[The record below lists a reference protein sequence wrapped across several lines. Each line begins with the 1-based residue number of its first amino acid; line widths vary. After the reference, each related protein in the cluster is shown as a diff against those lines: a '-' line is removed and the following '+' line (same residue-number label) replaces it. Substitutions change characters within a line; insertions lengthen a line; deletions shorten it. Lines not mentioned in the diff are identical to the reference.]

1 MSKIKIQGDGGGTG
15 TFTIISPNT
24 DSSNT
29 ITLPD
34 TTGTLVT
41 SSQSI
46 VPSQDNTFDLGSS
59 THKWKDIW
67 VSGSTINLGNQ
78 TIKASETGI
87 VLPELTIGTGT
98 NTVKLAA
105 SPSGK
110 LEQTG
115 TNSSGVV
122 APVVNIPTVLTD
134 LTDVDL
140 TVAATD
146 TQVLRITQTGSG
158 ALETF
163 DIPQN
168 QYGIVTPPT
177 FGKVLTVNID
187 NRLGNASTDAART
200 AGTYTGVTGTSGR
213 TALGFAGG
221 PCTVGTFDIIVDSNG
236 TVTDVTVVTSGIGH
250 IAGDVI
256 TIADADLGGGGAEQ
270 FSVVVATTDIRTG
283 GTYTSVTGT
292 SSGTGTVGT
301 FNIIVDSSV
310 LHTPNLINPFPDFNQ
325 LTTTVH
331 PITKGNG
338 HSIGD
343 IITISDADLGG
354 GGAPDYKITVS
365 TTGIIG
371 SWQSKDSIL
380 NFSDFTDVDTVT
392 TTPTDRQVLS
402 WNNTNST
409 WSPSPNGAPFIVATT
424 TELVALTG
432 MTAGVRALVTE
443 LNRLYVYTGAPAGTN
458 WRHAVSGWYAI
469 ADITTTNGKPPAVT
483 GVSPTYVL
491 DDLGESIVV
500 TTAAVD
506 PEQMPL
512 TWSWAITT
520 GSKTDNT
527 TVVQRDITTPTD
539 TSNEFT
545 ITPGIYPWDTSSFSI
560 TFSVADDSI
569 DTTDAIGAFTLTI
582 LLPNWGTNS
591 NWHSEIS
598 NLDFNAADSASMNGS
613 KALFYGQSIDMDDR
627 GDVIIV
633 SDPYYA
639 IPKSG
644 TTGVN
649 EVGAIHI
656 YNKTTTSGISTWSKN
671 NQILVDPIDAA
682 AGTGGDG
689 NPVSVTN
696 IGGFA
701 GNRGT
706 VDDMSTGDQIALSS
720 DGKNIVSMYGNG
732 ANTRAPT
739 FNFDSATSTYLAGDS
754 LYLTDVLDR
763 SGNQDGIYLGP
774 NNTLGQT
781 VLGTQPKLAV
791 SKDGNTCILGYGME
805 GPKGMKFTYVDPR
818 TDHPLISPHGSLD
831 FPEFGHDRHV
841 VMNNL
846 VDAASTGRI
855 KSLLHHAGVWLD
867 VLRTAGTYA
876 AVTGTSSG
884 TGTVGTFDIVV
895 DANGQVTS
903 VTLVDRG
910 SGHVVGDII
919 TIADANLG
927 AGGAADVTL
936 TVLTIDQTS
945 NRVAG
950 TYTGVT
956 GTSSGTGTVG
966 KFNVTVDTGGLATP
980 TITNTGYGHAVGD
993 VITIADADLGGG
1005 IAPDVTLTVAT
1016 IESTD
1021 IVSSGGT
1028 VNDFIDTDVIIDTNG
1043 ARASLDVGQVNYGA
1057 AYIFEKTG
1065 TGTNTGTPLWNS
1077 TNSEW
1082 GLTKKI
1088 SGVNIVDT
1096 LGASVDLA
1104 ADGTVA
1110 IVSAPRGTTDINSLT
1125 TPANGGYV
1133 TVFDSTTTNGS
1144 WTQVATLRPPTNIID
1159 NSGTFFGQH
1168 KYVDTFGAPD
1178 ALRTVGTY
1186 TNVTGTSSNGSGTVG
1201 FFNIIVSSGGNV
1213 TSVIPITLGTGNVL
1227 GDTITISDANLGAGG
1242 AADFTF
1248 NVTKDSGINARHNR
1262 GHFGDNS
1269 ISISGD
1275 GKTIAV
1281 GDSGSALENPL
1292 ATTAKLSSH
1301 PFSSGVVHMYKNVSG
1316 TWTYTE
1322 TLFSLAGSSQ
1332 DGFGNSVDLNLNG
1345 QILTVGAIKEN
1356 GNKFTLDNTTSSS
1369 VTTSGAVYMFEL
1381 NGADGTVDGT
1391 WKQVKRET
1399 ILPYEQSNNGSL
1411 MGRPKVSADG
1421 KTIITGRKSL
1431 QTDNNS
1437 GRVEIW
1443 KENEVNNMGDI
1454 TGLDVTYD
1462 FGFEGLIMGNFSTSG
1477 LIGDV
1482 YDIGVTSSSTGHA
1495 SRTPGTYTNVPTTN
1509 YINSSGVTGTGIGL
1523 IIPTVVIH
1531 AASGVYANPPVGTTG
1546 MQAGSATFYMGT
1558 PGDTSGNP
1566 ARIVP
1571 VGFRGTGYNGGD
1583 AWIILDADL
1592 GGGGAPPVGRM
1603 GDGIG
1608 ANVFLSFL
1616 TISQVST
1623 RPSGTYTDV
1632 TGTTSGS
1639 GTVGTFDIVVNS
1651 SGVVTSATTKTV
1663 GTSPTQGDTITISDS
1678 SLGNG
1683 GIPDLTMDIITVG
1696 ISDRNSKEITV
1707 SVDDPTNNE
1716 IWWSFATSNNTSGG
1730 VVTEKRHA
1738 TPFDISKSQTDEV
1751 SEFSSGNWTPIDNS
1765 TMNNFYQGPIS
1776 ALGVMVNSTSG
1787 PGPHASNVRVVGTY
1801 TGVVGTS
1808 SGTGTVLPIDIIV
1821 QTSAETPFVQGFVQ
1835 LPIDAQATVLQPQH
1849 SYGHGHSVGDVIT
1862 WSDADL
1868 GGGGAPDHSITIL
1881 SISNGDRTTGS
1892 YTGVTGT
1899 SSGTGTAGT
1908 FDIVVDS
1915 TGLVTDATVV
1925 TLGTGHT
1932 VGDTIT
1938 ISDANLGN
1946 GGASDFTMDI
1956 ATISDIA
1963 AVIRRLY
1970 GNTNRPRSFKME
1982 SLDNVGTATP
1992 ITTDFDYV
2000 ALNTVHPFTNP
2011 TGTGPENTFV
2021 ITPNADTSVSG
2032 GSFDLTITATDG
2044 VNTKTATTTI
2054 SLPIN

>member
-115 TNSSGVV
+115 TNDSGVV

-134 LTDVDL
+134 LADVNITTVPTVNQVL
-140 TVAATD
+140 SWNTNNWVAA
-146 TQVLRITQTGSG
+146 
-158 ALETF
+158 
-163 DIPQN
+163 
-168 QYGIVTPPT
+168 
-177 FGKVLTVNID
+177 
-187 NRLGNASTDAART
+187 
-200 AGTYTGVTGTSGR
+200 
-213 TALGFAGG
+213 
-221 PCTVGTFDIIVDSNG
+221 
-236 TVTDVTVVTSGIGH
+236 
-250 IAGDVI
+250 
-256 TIADADLGGGGAEQ
+256 
-270 FSVVVATTDIRTG
+270 
-283 GTYTSVTGT
+283 
-292 SSGTGTVGT
+292 
-301 FNIIVDSSV
+301 
-310 LHTPNLINPFPDFNQ
+310 
-325 LTTTVH
+325 
-331 PITKGNG
+331 
-338 HSIGD
+338 
-343 IITISDADLGG
+343 
-354 GGAPDYKITVS
+354 
-365 TTGIIG
+365 
-371 SWQSKDSIL
+371 DSIQV
-380 NFSDFTDVDTVT
+380 FSDFTDVDTVT

-527 TVVQRDITTPTD
+527 TVVQRDIVTPTD

-598 NLDFNAADSASMNGS
+598 NLDFNAADSASMNGVS
-613 KALFYGQSIDMDDR
+613 STFFGQSVDIDDR
-627 GDVIIV
+627 GDTIIV

-639 IPKSG
+639 RPYADIWYNSAP
-644 TTGVN
+644 TTGISEN
-649 EVGAIHI
+649 GAIHI
-656 YNKTTTSGISTWSKN
+656 YNKTVTGGISTWTKN
-671 NQILVDPIDAA
+671 NQILFDPIDSSAHSPNTTSII
-682 AGTGGDG
+682 TGSDGRQVDFLNVGGFSGDRGAG
-689 NPVSVTN
+689 NPLH
-696 IGGFA
+696 I
-701 GNRGT
+701 
-706 VDDMSTGDQIALSS
+706 GDQIALSS
-720 DGKNIVSMYGNG
+720 NGKNIIALKGNG
-732 ANTRAPT
+732 AHTSVATFYFDNSTNT
-739 FNFDSATSTYLAGDS
+739 YVAGD
-754 LYLTDVLDR
+754 YLIPTDEHGQF
-763 SGNQDGIYLGP
+763 SGISASSGIYIGNPSGTVGQNDPSASENDQVYKDTVVLGP
-774 NNTLGQT
+774 L
-781 VLGTQPKLAV
+781 PKIAI
-791 SKDGNTCILGYGME
+791 SADGNTCILGYGME
-805 GPKGMKFTYVDPR
+805 GSKGASWSYTDPR
-818 TDHPLISPHGSLD
+818 TTHYDNTINFPLFGPAASAGVGRVTAVTHADTNTRSNGAYVGYTGITNGDGDNEAQFIFTVNLSGSITVND
-831 FPEFGHDRHV
+831 PPE
-841 VMNNL
+841 NNL
-846 VDAASTGRI
+846 KVYS
-855 KSLLHHAGVWLD
+855 
-867 VLRTAGTYA
+867 Y
-876 AVTGTSSG
+876 
-884 TGTVGTFDIVV
+884 VGGAF
-895 DANGQVTS
+895 
-903 VTLVDRG
+903 G
-910 SGHVVGDII
+910 SGEGLGHNRHDGGSGYRVGDII
-919 TIADANLG
+919 NIKVSGQPDIIATVSAIG
-927 AGGAADVTL
+927 EAEIPEAGGV
-936 TVLTIDQTS
+936 
-945 NRVAG
+945 
-950 TYTGVT
+950 
-956 GTSSGTGTVG
+956 
-966 KFNVTVDTGGLATP
+966 
-980 TITNTGYGHAVGD
+980 
-993 VITIADADLGGG
+993 
-1005 IAPDVTLTVAT
+1005 
-1016 IESTD
+1016 
-1021 IVSSGGT
+1021 VS
-1028 VNDFIDTDVIIDTNG
+1028 DFIDVEVISYTDG
-1043 ARASLDVGQVNYGA
+1043 AGVTQYAALDDGHVNFGA
-1057 AYIFEKTG
+1057 MYIFEKTG

-1088 SGVNIVDT
+1088 SGVNIIDT

-1110 IVSAPRGTTDINSLT
+1110 IVSAPRGTADINSLT

-1201 FFNIIVSSGGNV
+1201 FFNIIVSSGGYV

-1322 TLFSLAGSSQ
+1322 TLFSLTGSSQ

-1482 YDIGVTSSSTGHA
+1482 YDIGATEIISGHA

-1509 YINSSGVTGTGIGL
+1509 TFNSSGVTGTGTGL

-1546 MQAGSATFYMGT
+1546 IQAGSATFYMGT

-1608 ANVFLSFL
+1608 ANVFLSQL

-1651 SGVVTSATTKTV
+1651 SGVVTSATTKTI

-1787 PGPHASNVRVVGTY
+1787 TGFPHASNVRVVGTY

-1835 LPIDAQATVLQPQH
+1835 LPLDDPQATVLQPQH